1 MAVGTDQHT
10 DGAELV
16 LGVGL
21 RSPPKGGEVV
31 LSRSDGSQHG
41 GDDGGIVRSW
51 CCLWNRPRR
60 FCLAIRRL
68 AVLVLP
74 PLSLSLTLAG
84 DIKFLPI
91 IGAIDG
97 SAPAGNCLCSGFVFG
112 R

>member
-31 LSRSDGSQHG
+31 LSRSDESQHG
-41 GDDGGIVRSW
+41 GTMGESFGAGAVCGIARGAFAWRSVDLRSW
-51 CCLWNRPRR
+51 
-60 FCLAIRRL
+60 F
-68 AVLVLP
+68 
-74 PLSLSLTLAG
+74 
-84 DIKFLPI
+84 FLLFP
-91 IGAIDG
+91 
-97 SAPAGNCLCSGFVFG
+97 C